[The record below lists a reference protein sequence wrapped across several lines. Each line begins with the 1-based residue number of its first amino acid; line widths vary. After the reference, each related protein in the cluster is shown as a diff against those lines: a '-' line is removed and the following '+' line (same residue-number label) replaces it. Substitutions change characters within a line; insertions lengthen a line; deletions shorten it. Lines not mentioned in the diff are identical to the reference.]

1 LEAPRAH
8 AVFALRPSGNQV
20 LANVYRICDLARSYE
35 RGDGYSFRG
44 FVEQLN
50 TQAEREDSA
59 EAPVLEEGTEGVR
72 IMTVHSAKG
81 LEFPVVIL
89 ADMTAN
95 IASQSPDRHIDVD
108 GRLCAVRVLGCS
120 PWELIDH
127 EQEEHERDIA
137 EGVRVAYVAATRARD
152 LLVVPGV
159 GDSPRDGWLSP
170 LNKAIYPPK
179 FRFRSSAPAPLCP
192 TFGETTV
199 LKRPSD
205 YDGTTECSVKPGLH
219 SGENGAHSVI
229 WWDPSLLQLQ
239 VEVSFG
245 LRQEGILAEDKA
257 GHSAQSLQSY
267 NDWKASHLQSVDRG
281 RIASMTVFIAT
292 DAIEPPSGYSERV
305 QVESVLRDGTRHK
318 GPRFGSLVHLI
329 LKDVEFTAQPNA
341 IMQLAQTH
349 ARLLN
354 APEGE
359 IDAAVQAI
367 SAALRHPLLERARKA
382 SRGYRE
388 IPIIISDSGKLLE
401 AIIDLAF
408 LEDGGWVVVDF
419 KTDAEDVQRAS
430 KYRRQVGWYIHSIEK
445 TTGLPS
451 RGYLLHL

>member
-1 LEAPRAH
+1 
-8 AVFALRPSGNQV
+8 
-20 LANVYRICDLARSYE
+20 
-35 RGDGYSFRG
+35 
-44 FVEQLN
+44 
-50 TQAEREDSA
+50 
-59 EAPVLEEGTEGVR
+59 
-72 IMTVHSAKG
+72 
-81 LEFPVVIL
+81 
-89 ADMTAN
+89 
-95 IASQSPDRHIDVD
+95 
-108 GRLCAVRVLGCS
+108 
-120 PWELIDH
+120 
-127 EQEEHERDIA
+127 
-137 EGVRVAYVAATRARD
+137 
-152 LLVVPGV
+152 
-159 GDSPRDGWLSP
+159 
-170 LNKAIYPPK
+170 
-179 FRFRSSAPAPLCP
+179 
-192 TFGETTV
+192 
-199 LKRPSD
+199 
-205 YDGTTECSVKPGLH
+205 
-219 SGENGAHSVI
+219 
-229 WWDPSLLQLQ
+229 
-239 VEVSFG
+239 
-245 LRQEGILAEDKA
+245 
-257 GHSAQSLQSY
+257 
-267 NDWKASHLQSVDRG
+267 
-281 RIASMTVFIAT
+281 MTVFIAT